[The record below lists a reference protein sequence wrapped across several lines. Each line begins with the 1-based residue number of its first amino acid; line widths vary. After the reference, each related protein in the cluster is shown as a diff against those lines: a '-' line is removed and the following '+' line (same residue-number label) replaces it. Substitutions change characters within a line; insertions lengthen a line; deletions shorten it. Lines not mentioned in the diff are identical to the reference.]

1 MDVDR
6 ESAAASLS
14 DVVQAEQRTF
24 TALSYGRSGSTLILW
39 GVATALGY
47 VVTQF
52 YPAWAGLIWA
62 LVWCVGFAGTFL
74 LLGRSRSEAKG
85 GSDALHWRLIAAQAA
100 LVVFGW
106 LVIWIVGP
114 LDGRQMNAFWPLVFM
129 LGYVFIGLWVG
140 RFFILCGIGV
150 GALTIAGYWL
160 SGPWFALWMA
170 AVNGGALILGG
181 LWLRRAGIRP

>member
-1 MDVDR
+1 MDLDR

-14 DVVQAEQRTF
+14 DVARAERRTF

-47 VVTQF
+47 VGTQF
-52 YPAWAGLIWA
+52 YEAFAGQIWA
-62 LVWCVGFAGTFL
+62 AVWCIGFAGTFL
-74 LLGRSRSEAKG
+74 LLGRSARGEAG
-85 GSDALHWRLIAAQAA
+85 GAGGVEWRVIAAQAA

-106 LVIWIVGP
+106 VLIWILGP
-114 LDGRQMNAFWPLVFM
+114 LDGRQMNAFWPLIFM
-129 LGYVFIGLWVG
+129 LGYVFLGLWVG
-140 RFFILCGIGV
+140 RFFILCGIGIGV
-150 GALTIAGYWL
+150 LTVAGYWL

-181 LWLRRAGIRP
+181 LWLRRAGIRA